1 MQKIIIKI
9 TSALILL
16 LVIGGLGYFGLVKF
30 NGLSNPFE
38 SKKPHILETPTIVN
52 EIKSIAELYSVC
64 YYDQLVIDSVRKEV
78 KGTDALINFFGG
90 SSTTNSNLVL
100 LATAKV
106 FAGYDLS
113 KLDSTDINAKDSVI
127 TIHLPAPKII
137 DIVMNPSDVSTFIEE
152 GKWTMNEVNSVKNK
166 AVERFRGRAIKKGII
181 ADAEKKGRESISLFF
196 KSLGFKE
203 VIIQIKNS

>member
-90 SSTTNSNLVL
+90 SSTTNSKLVL